1 MIGVLVIS
9 HEPLATAMTHCT
21 RHIFGRMP
29 SQLAALDVIPDEDPA
44 RALEAARALVARIN
58 DGSGVIVM
66 TDLFGAT
73 PSRIAAQLGEPGRV
87 AVLSGLNLPLLVRAL
102 SRRKGRELGALVD
115 DLMPAARD
123 AIMQVPSD
131 MVADLDPEG
140 ERKDIAA
147 RLRQDARQR
156 DDNGPPDA

>member
-1 MIGVLVIS
+1 
-9 HEPLATAMTHCT
+9 
-21 RHIFGRMP
+21 
-29 SQLAALDVIPDEDPA
+29 IPDEDPG

-115 DLMPAARD
+115 ELMPAARD

-140 ERKDIAA
+140 ERKDIVA